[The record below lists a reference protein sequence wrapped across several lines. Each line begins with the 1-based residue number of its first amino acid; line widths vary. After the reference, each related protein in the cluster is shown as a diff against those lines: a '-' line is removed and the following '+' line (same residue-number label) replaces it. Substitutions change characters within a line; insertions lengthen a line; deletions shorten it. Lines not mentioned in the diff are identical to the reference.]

1 MRLTSLLRSAAVSTK
16 LAKPK
21 MRGLLFDQIKFDI
34 AQGFAVGILC
44 STIWYFWAM
53 KPRKENYANF
63 YKNYDPDKG
72 RTDEI
77 RLFSYLP
84 TWYLVVVNL
93 CSFDKDF
100 RSSPNWFHYCTG

>member
-1 MRLTSLLRSAAVSTK
+1 MKYSYLHKLTFFCRMRLTSLLRSAAVSTK

-77 RLFSYLP
+77 RLFSYL
-84 TWYLVVVNL
+84 
-93 CSFDKDF
+93 
-100 RSSPNWFHYCTG
+100 HGI